1 MGKDKD
7 NFVVTQVRDD
17 DGLDNVGI
25 IIGTFWILIHFE
37 KDNQR
42 YQCCGCETERGI

>member
-7 NFVVTQVRDD
+7 NFVVTQVRDNG
-17 DGLDNVGI
+17 GLDNVVI

-37 KDNQR
+37 KDSQR
-42 YQCCGCETERGI
+42 CCGCETETGI